1 MLNCLIRLQVKQEFN
16 SRYCHQNES
25 IIKRFA
31 KGLPKKIRS
40 TIPYWIIESQ
50 QREWQAHLEKISDYL
65 LEEGVWWEET
75 HSGIVFNDKLSNK
88 TKLVPHHYRT
98 WSLISESQHLQSCW
112 KCCLENTLLIPAVN
126 IITEN
131 QNTKILFLSLGN
143 LSYVSNCKTTMKSS
157 SGEWNSN
164 VNDSSTKIMHENI
177 DFSLLTTNNKT
188 VDIEINC
195 EKGNDVS
202 DQESMVP
209 EDTIQTN
216 ITFSKEENA
225 EKIMSIKQLNNISK
239 CFEMEASFSTKNGQL
254 LYDILPEEVE
264 VVSKFDKIRKKLK
277 LSKTC
282 GNLLE
287 DTYMDIVARLEVKII
302 NKEETLKSELTSME

>member
-1 MLNCLIRLQVKQEFN
+1 M
-16 SRYCHQNES
+16 
-25 IIKRFA
+25 
-31 KGLPKKIRS
+31 
-40 TIPYWIIESQ
+40 
-50 QREWQAHLEKISDYL
+50 
-65 LEEGVWWEET
+65 WWEET